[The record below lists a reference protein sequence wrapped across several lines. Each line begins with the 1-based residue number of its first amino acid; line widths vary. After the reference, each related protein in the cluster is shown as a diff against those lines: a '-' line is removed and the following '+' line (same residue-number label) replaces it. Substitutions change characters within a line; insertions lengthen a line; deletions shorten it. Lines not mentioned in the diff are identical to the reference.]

1 MVYLTR
7 KEHFNAAHK
16 LWNPSWNEAKNREVF
31 DVCANANWHGHNFD
45 LFVTVKGTPNPET
58 GFIINVKELS
68 KIIKRE
74 VVDQLDHRNLNL
86 DVPWLAGLM
95 PSTENLVR
103 KIWERLAPQ
112 VQSDNCQLHCVKL
125 YETERIYA
133 EYYGE

>member
-16 LWNPSWNEAKNREVF
+16 LWNPNWDEAKNRAVF

-45 LFVTVKGTPNPET
+45 LFITVKGTPDPDT

-86 DVPWLAGLM
+86 DVPWLKGVM
-95 PSTENLVR
+95 PSTENLVM
-103 KIWERLAPQ
+103 KIWERLAPL